1 VCLVVELQRTKG
13 DLATTAQSLEKF
25 KNFQYQPNKWT
36 PKEVVQHIIDNERI
50 QSYRA
55 LAISRNAQT
64 VLPGYNEERYTE
76 NSNANKRSIAEL
88 LEEFAKVRA
97 STISLFNSINERQMH
112 NEELCFKVNITPI
125 ALGFQIV
132 GHANY
137 HLAVL
142 SERYLN

>member
-1 VCLVVELQRTKG
+1 
-13 DLATTAQSLEKF
+13 LEKF
-25 KNFQYQPNKWT
+25 KNYQYQPNKWT

-88 LEEFAKVRA
+88 LEEFAEVRA
-97 STISLFNSINERQMH
+97 LAISLFNSISESQMH
-112 NEELCFKVNITPI
+112 NEELCFKVNITPL

-132 GHANY
+132 GHANH